1 MKKTLGGAAVFVIT
15 AAVGGAAFAQTA
27 PAPRPAG
34 PAANAPVSQAAY
46 VQRRIEPL
54 RAADANHDGTVTIE
68 EARAARAARDGG
80 RRAAE
85 FARMDADKDGMV
97 SRAEYHAPR
106 DGGVERAVVITEAE
120 QKAREAFA
128 RMDADHDGALTAAE
142 RQAYSERR
150 AARRAARPAP
160 AASPS
165 TPASE

>member
-1 MKKTLGGAAVFVIT
+1 
-15 AAVGGAAFAQTA
+15 
-27 PAPRPAG
+27 
-34 PAANAPVSQAAY
+34 
-46 VQRRIEPL
+46 
-54 RAADANHDGTVTIE
+54 
-68 EARAARAARDGG
+68 
-80 RRAAE
+80 
-85 FARMDADKDGMV
+85 MDADKDGMV